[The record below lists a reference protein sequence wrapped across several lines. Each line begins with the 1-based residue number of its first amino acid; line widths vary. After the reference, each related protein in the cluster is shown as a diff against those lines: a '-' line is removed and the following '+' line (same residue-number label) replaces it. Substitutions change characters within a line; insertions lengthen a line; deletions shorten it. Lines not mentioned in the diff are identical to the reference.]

1 MCKRTMLRSMR
12 IAKPILLVSTPV
24 GVAWGLYEAWRVGW
38 WLAALMVAMLTVL
51 GAFSAMT
58 VRRILA
64 ERRAAAD
71 DPGG

>member
-1 MCKRTMLRSMR
+1 MLRSIR

-38 WLAALMVAMLTVL
+38 WLTALMVAMLTVL

-64 ERRAAAD
+64 ERRTAAD

>member
-1 MCKRTMLRSMR
+1 MR

-38 WLAALMVAMLTVL
+38 WLAALMGAMLAVL

-58 VRRILA
+58 VRRIVS
-64 ERRAAAD
+64 ERRAVARDAGD
-71 DPGG
+71 

>member
-1 MCKRTMLRSMR
+1 MRKRTMLRSIR

-38 WLAALMVAMLTVL
+38 WRTALMVAMLTVL

-64 ERRAAAD
+64 ERRT
-71 DPGG
+71 

>member
-1 MCKRTMLRSMR
+1 MR

-38 WLAALMVAMLTVL
+38 WLAALMVAMLGVL

-58 VRRILA
+58 VGRIVA
-64 ERRAAAD
+64 ERRALARD
-71 DPGG
+71 RER

>member
-1 MCKRTMLRSMR
+1 MR
-12 IAKPILLVSTPV
+12 IAKPMLIVSTPI

-64 ERRAAAD
+64 ERRAAD
-71 DPGG
+71 QGSGG

>member
-1 MCKRTMLRSMR
+1 MLRRMR

-38 WLAALMVAMLTVL
+38 WLAALMAAMLAVL
-51 GAFSAMT
+51 GAFSVMT

-64 ERRAAAD
+64 ERRAIAHE
-71 DPGG
+71 PGD

>member
-1 MCKRTMLRSMR
+1 MRKRTMLRSMR
-12 IAKPILLVSTPV
+12 IAKPILLVSTPI

-51 GAFSAMT
+51 GAFSAVT

-64 ERRAAAD
+64 ERRAATD

>member
-1 MCKRTMLRSMR
+1 MRKRTMLRSIR

-38 WLAALMVAMLTVL
+38 WLTALMVTMLTVL

-64 ERRAAAD
+64 ERRTAAD

>member
-1 MCKRTMLRSMR
+1 MLRSMR

-51 GAFSAMT
+51 GAFSALT

-64 ERRAAAD
+64 ERRAATD
-71 DPGG
+71 DPGR